1 MQFGYFDDERH
12 EYVIT
17 RPDTPRSWSNYL
29 GSTEYGAI
37 ITNNAGGYSFF
48 HSAAQGRFTRW
59 RPNNIPMD
67 QPGRYFYIR
76 DRDSGEFWSASW
88 QPVSKPLGDE
98 GYKSVCRHGTAY
110 TAIES
115 EYENIRTESTYFV
128 PLEKHFE
135 CWLLKITNTGQ
146 RCRKISVFPFIEYSN
161 HWQLWMDWVNL
172 QYTQYILRMKVVEGI
187 IDHCI
192 NPSLPVV
199 RGDFAADPQS
209 RHTFFA
215 LVGSPVAG
223 FDTDLE
229 KFIGPYHSY
238 ADPVVVAEGKCT
250 NSIAV
255 GDNGCGVFQSDL
267 EIHPGESK
275 EMLVLMGIG
284 QAEVEGRSAVGEFYN
299 PQVARMELDRLKEHW
314 HELLKSLKV
323 ETPDHDFNSM
333 MNTWSPY
340 NCLITYAWSRAA
352 SIVYAGERDGLG
364 YRDTLQDILGVL
376 AMIPDEARRRLE
388 LMITGQV
395 SSGGALPVVKQYDHN
410 PGHEKAP
417 SENEYRSDDT
427 LWLFNTIPAYVDET
441 GDVTF
446 YDKIL
451 PYADRGEA
459 SVLGHMRR
467 AIEFSLARSGV
478 HGLPCGLAADWNDC
492 IQLGQKGESVFV
504 AFQLRYALK
513 CYSGICGSLGR
524 EDERRWA
531 TNELETLD
539 SNIAEHAW
547 DGEWFVRGFRE
558 DGLTF
563 GSRKNEEGQ
572 IFLNPQTWAVMSGY
586 VSNEIAEH
594 VMETVLGRLR
604 TEYGLVICDP
614 PFDKTDISVMKAAL
628 FNKGMKE
635 NGSIFCHTQG
645 WAVIAETLLGHGR
658 EAYELFRA
666 YLPAA
671 YNDKVEIRGIEPY
684 VYCQSTHGPES
695 PRFGASRLPWLSG
708 SAAWSYFAATQY
720 ILGIRP
726 EAGGLRIDPC
736 IPPGWKSYKVERRFR
751 GKVMQIEVRNPD
763 GVEKGVRQLALN
775 GETIKGNLIPQ
786 DCMEEV
792 NAVSIVMGK

>member
-29 GSTEYGAI
+29 GSTEYGAL

-76 DRDSGEFWSASW
+76 DRNSGEYWSASW
-88 QPVSKPLGDE
+88 QPVGKPLGDE
-98 GYKSVCRHGTAY
+98 EFRSVCRHGTAC
-110 TAIES
+110 TTIES
-115 EYENIRTESTYFV
+115 EYEDIRTESTYFV
-128 PLEKHFE
+128 PLDRHFE

-146 RCRKISVFPFIEYSN
+146 RSRKLSIFPFVEYSN

-172 QYTQYILRMKVVEGI
+172 QYTQYILRMKVVDGI

-215 LVGSPVAG
+215 LVGSPITG

-229 KFIGPYHSY
+229 KFIGPYRSY
-238 ADPVVVAEGKCT
+238 ADPAVVAEGKCT

-255 GDNGCGVFQSDL
+255 GDNGCGVFQTDL
-267 EIHPGESK
+267 EIQPGESK
-275 EMLVLMGIG
+275 EILVLMGIG
-284 QAEVEGRSAVGEFYN
+284 QAEVEGQAAVKEFCS
-299 PQVARMELDRLKEHW
+299 PQIARRELEDLKEHW
-314 HELLKSLKV
+314 HSLLDSMKV
-323 ETPDHDFNSM
+323 ETPDPEFDSM
-333 MNTWSPY
+333 MNTWSQY
-340 NCLITYAWSRAA
+340 NCLVTYAWSRAA

-364 YRDTLQDILGVL
+364 YRDTLQDILGVIS
-376 AMIPDEARRRLE
+376 MIPDQARRRLE

-395 SSGGALPVVKQYDHN
+395 SSGGALPVVRQYNHK
-410 PGHEKAP
+410 PGHEKPP
-417 SENEYRSDDT
+417 SEEEYRSDDT
-427 LWLFNTIPAYVDET
+427 LWLFNAIPAYVNET
-441 GDVTF
+441 GETAF
-446 YDKIL
+446 YEKIL
-451 PYADRGEA
+451 PYADTGDDT
-459 SVLGHMRR
+459 VLGHMRR
-467 AIEFSLARSGV
+467 AIEFSLTRSGV

-513 CYSGICGSLGR
+513 VYSEICALLR
-524 EDERRWA
+524 KEDDRRWVLG
-531 TNELETLD
+531 ELETLD
-539 SNIAEHAW
+539 SAIAKHAW
-547 DGEWFVRGFRE
+547 DGEWFLRGYRE

-572 IFLNPQTWAVMSGY
+572 MFLNPQTWAVMSGC

-594 VMETVLGRLR
+594 IMENILGRLM

-614 PFDKTDISVMKAAL
+614 PYDKTDISVMKAAL

-645 WAVIAETLLGHGR
+645 WAVIAEAMLGHGR
-658 EAYELFRA
+658 EAFEIFRA
-666 YLPAA
+666 CLPAA
-671 YNDKVEIRGIEPY
+671 YNEKAEARGIEPY

-708 SAAWSYFAATQY
+708 SAAWSYYAATQY

-726 EAGGLRIDPC
+726 EVCGLRIDPC
-736 IPPGWKSYKVERRFR
+736 IPPEWRSFRVERKFR
-751 GKVMQIEVRNPD
+751 NRMFQVIVLNPH
-763 GVEKGVRQLALN
+763 GVERGVAEFVVN
-775 GETIKGNLIPQ
+775 GRTQNENVICE
-786 DCMEEV
+786 DDMEAV
-792 NAVSIVMGK
+792 NAVRVVMGK